1 MTSMAKVA
9 KKRYNHYR
17 QRHFLES
24 LHGNNEHIPSDP
36 MRDWVESRSKQG
48 AYGNHSDYVRDLIR
62 KDQLQVQKLKTMQD
76 AITKGLMGVS
86 TESQKGIKI
95 STNSAL

>member
-1 MTSMAKVA
+1 MAKVA

-76 AITKGLMGVS
+76 AITKGL
-86 TESQKGIKI
+86 ESGEAKAFDKEAFKKRLQD
-95 STNSAL
+95 SL